1 MAYAVQL
8 FLYPDVGFYRIF
20 MKTLAFLN
28 EWCYNIII
36 AFLCIKDIYF
46 LFKKAGDKVL
56 RSMTGYG
63 RAQQILNGRDIL
75 VEIRSV
81 NHRYY
86 EYSSRVPRSYGYID
100 EKLKALLKNAI
111 SRGKVE
117 AAVTINC
124 IESKDTEI
132 AVNKAAAEGYVNA
145 LRGIA
150 DDLGVKDDITLSKL
164 MKLPDI
170 FNVQKSPDDEEQVW
184 ADVAAVA
191 NEAIGRFIEM
201 RQTEGEKLKA
211 DIKDKAE
218 GILAMVSK
226 VEELSPK
233 TVENYRNRLYKKLSE
248 VLDGRDVDEQ
258 RVITE
263 AAIFAEK
270 IAVDEETVRLRSH
283 ISQLETMLAGDEA
296 VGRKL
301 DFIVQ
306 EMNREVNTIGSK
318 AQDLN
323 ITKIVVDMKAEIEKI
338 REQIQNIE

>member
-1 MAYAVQL
+1 
-8 FLYPDVGFYRIF
+8 
-20 MKTLAFLN
+20 
-28 EWCYNIII
+28 
-36 AFLCIKDIYF
+36 
-46 LFKKAGDKVL
+46 
-56 RSMTGYG
+56 
-63 RAQQILNGRDIL
+63 
-75 VEIRSV
+75 V

-86 EYSSRVPRSYGYID
+86 EYSSRVPRTYSYID
-100 EKLKALLKNAI
+100 EKLKALLKTGI

-117 AAVTINC
+117 ISVTINN
-124 IESKDTEI
+124 IEGKDTEI
-132 AVNKAAAEGYVNA
+132 AVNKGAAQGYVDA
-145 LRGIA
+145 LRSIA
-150 DDLGVKDDITLSKL
+150 DELGVEDDITLSKL

-170 FNVQKSPDDEEQVW
+170 FNIQKTPDDEEQVW
-184 ADVAAVA
+184 EDVSAVA
-191 NEAIGRFIEM
+191 SEAIRRFVEM
-201 RQTEGEKLKA
+201 RQVEGERLKA
-211 DIKDKAE
+211 DVTEKAE

-248 VLDGRDVDEQ
+248 VLEGKDIDDQ
-258 RVITE
+258 RVVTE
-263 AAIFAEK
+263 AAVFAEK

-283 ISQLETMLAGDEA
+283 IAQLETMLASDEA

-323 ITKIVVDMKAEIEKI
+323 VTKVVVDMKAEIEKI